1 MSQRFSIEK
10 DVDIQDGLAVIWRP
24 REFSSRRKK
33 QPQRSMF
40 LKTFCPLI
48 FEESSLTSTVFT
60 SNESISSNQNNFKER
75 HMKLPVQATRALGSG
90 RFWVHQNGPTIL
102 TIGGLVGF
110 GITTALAI
118 RQTTKAQ
125 PVLEKI
131 EKDLTEARQ
140 TDVTGTDKQQVLVK
154 AYAKASLQLAEQYWP
169 VLAMG
174 AASTVAIVAGHRT
187 MLKRQASLVAAYSLL
202 DAGFKAYRRKVAE
215 VIGEEEEQKLYREQI
230 IKGMGRN
237 LEACEYIA
245 GEDDVM
251 PSPYAKFFDEMNANW
266 RQNPEYNLFFLRCQQ
281 DWATDRLRARG
292 YLFLNEVLEALG
304 MPWMQA
310 GQHVGWK
317 LGQANSDDYV
327 DFGMYEIGDEC
338 KRAFINGHEHTILL
352 DFNCVAITI

>member
-1 MSQRFSIEK
+1 
-10 DVDIQDGLAVIWRP
+10 
-24 REFSSRRKK
+24 
-33 QPQRSMF
+33 
-40 LKTFCPLI
+40 
-48 FEESSLTSTVFT
+48 
-60 SNESISSNQNNFKER
+60 
-75 HMKLPVQATRALGSG
+75 MKIPVRATRAVGSG

-102 TIGGLVGF
+102 TFGGLVGF

-118 RQTTKAQ
+118 RQTTKAA

-131 EKDLTEARQ
+131 EKDLAEARQ
-140 TDVTGTDKQQVLVK
+140 HELTDEHEEGRQQRLVK

-202 DAGFKAYRRKVAE
+202 DAGFKAYRKKVAE
-215 VIGEEEEQKLYREQI
+215 VIGEDEERQLYREQVI
-230 IKGMGRN
+230 EGLGKG

-251 PSPYAKFFDEMNANW
+251 PSPYAKFFDEMSPNW
-266 RQNPEYNLFFLRCQQ
+266 KQNPEYNLFFLRCQQ
-281 DWATDRLRARG
+281 QWANDRLNG
-292 YLFLNEVLEALG
+292 HGFLFLNEVLESLG
-304 MPWMQA
+304 LERTQA

-317 LGQANSDDYV
+317 LGQPNSDQYV